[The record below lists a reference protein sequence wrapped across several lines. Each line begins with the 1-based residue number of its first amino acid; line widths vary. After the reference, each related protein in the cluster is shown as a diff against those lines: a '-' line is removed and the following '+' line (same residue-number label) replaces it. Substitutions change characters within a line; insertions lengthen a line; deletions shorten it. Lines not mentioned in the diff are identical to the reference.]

1 MKQNFFQAIGLA
13 DMEKVH
19 SAVIGWMLS
28 ENCIAFDK
36 KEKSKLICQIFGES
50 ITTFNTIDVRIE
62 NHHFDILIE
71 TENEKSE
78 KTYWVI
84 ENKVKS
90 SQREKQLDDY
100 VNTLKDIAGG
110 SEKRYCLLSLIS
122 EKPRCEKGVWHCTT
136 YGQLAGYI
144 ESALNHANE
153 ETKDYIFIHE
163 YHDCIKTL
171 DTALI
176 DFINNSQSYPNVF
189 TDGSKRKEDKKF
201 GMAKGRFAEFI
212 GQNNLETI
220 FQKCFL
226 GIILQQMDIELC
238 SKTAINETRGTALID
253 YLNYWEDNTHTIE
266 SHIQIQNGTFKVF
279 LCNINNAPNKEV
291 FVGNWMPLFKAIF
304 EKHDGWKINSPK
316 TKPSLSISLLG
327 KEWYNNPQK
336 DIVVQW
342 KERYKLALEI
352 QKSIIDKIIC
362 YGTNG
367 KKW

>member
-1 MKQNFFQAIGLA
+1 MKPNFFQAIGLA

-36 KEKSKLICQIFGES
+36 KEKSKLLCQIFGES
-50 ITTFNTIDVRIE
+50 ITTFNTINVSVE
-62 NHHFDILIE
+62 NHHFDILIV
-71 TENEKSE
+71 TENEKTG
-78 KTYWVI
+78 KAYWVI

-90 SQREKQLDDY
+90 SQRERQLDDY
-100 VNTLKDIAGG
+100 VDTFKEIAIGC
-110 SEKRYCLLSLIS
+110 EKKYCLLSLIS
-122 EKPRCEKGVWHCTT
+122 EKPRCENDVWHCTT

-144 ESALNHANE
+144 ESALNHAKE
-153 ETKDYIFIHE
+153 DTKDIIFIHE
-163 YHDCIKTL
+163 YHDCIKIL

-176 DFINNSQSYPNVF
+176 DFLDNSQSYPNVF
-189 TDGSKRKEDKKF
+189 TDGSKRKEDKQF
-201 GMAKGRFAEFI
+201 GKAKGQFADFI

-253 YLNYWEDNTHTIE
+253 YLNYWEDNTHTVE

-279 LCNINNAPNKEV
+279 LCNINNTSNKEV
-291 FVGNWMPLFKAIF
+291 FVGNWKPLFKAICK
-304 EKHDGWKINSPK
+304 KHNGWKINPPQ

-327 KEWYNNPQK
+327 KKWYNNPQR
-336 DIVVQW
+336 DIVIQW

-352 QKSIIDKIIC
+352 QKSIIDKII
-362 YGTNG
+362 
-367 KKW
+367 

>member
-1 MKQNFFQAIGLA
+1 MKPNFFQAIGLA

-36 KEKSKLICQIFGES
+36 KEKSKLLCQIFGES
-50 ITTFNTIDVRIE
+50 ITTFNTINVSVE
-62 NHHFDILIE
+62 NHHFDILIV
-71 TENEKSE
+71 TENEKTG
-78 KTYWVI
+78 KAYWVI

-90 SQREKQLDDY
+90 SQREKQLDGY
-100 VNTLKDIAGG
+100 VDTLTKIAGR
-110 SEKRYCLLSLIS
+110 SEKKYCLLSLIS
-122 EKPRCEKGVWHCTT
+122 EKPRCENDVWHCTT

-153 ETKDYIFIHE
+153 DTKDSIFIHE
-163 YHDCIKTL
+163 YNDCIKAL

-176 DFINNSQSYPNVF
+176 DFLDNSQSYPNVF
-189 TDGSKRKEDKKF
+189 TDGSKRKEDKQF
-201 GMAKGRFAEFI
+201 GTAKGRYAEYI

-279 LCNINNAPNKEV
+279 LCNINNTSNKEV
-291 FVGNWMPLFKAIF
+291 FVRNWVSLFKAICK
-304 EKHDGWKINSPK
+304 KHNGWKINPPQ

-327 KEWYNNPQK
+327 KKWYDNPQR
-336 DIVVQW
+336 DIVILW

-352 QKSIIDKIIC
+352 QQSIIDKII
-362 YGTNG
+362 
-367 KKW
+367 